1 MGERDNPAAELGS
14 ASAVTWIDFEPS
26 RSDEILYLARQEEI
40 TPQEAEAMAAAEGL
54 PPFEQQPELPAF
66 DPMEES
72 RWSIVM
78 AVAWIAWRDIDL
90 VRENCPGFRSK
101 STHWIFREWNSLA
114 PNGVDVVPQKGWFLE
129 TWSDATTF
137 RLLILE
143 SIFMAR
149 AQLPSSTA
157 MTVDQ
162 AEKALWQALSES
174 RLVAEGLNRDGVP
187 VDIPAREWSY
197 LKLFEDGRRDVLK
210 YDALDR
216 LQPYTDVKLRREQ
229 LMAEWPAPAA
239 TVKAQQDCYRW
250 LLDQMRRSLTR
261 RPKPKGAFWRDAQQ
275 KFKPIARR
283 QFIRAWDN
291 AIKDSGAASWSK
303 PGRLANKSNRSTS

>member
-101 STHWIFREWNSLA
+101 STHWIFR
-114 PNGVDVVPQKGWFLE
+114 
-129 TWSDATTF
+129 
-137 RLLILE
+137 
-143 SIFMAR
+143 
-149 AQLPSSTA
+149 
-157 MTVDQ
+157 
-162 AEKALWQALSES
+162 
-174 RLVAEGLNRDGVP
+174 
-187 VDIPAREWSY
+187 
-197 LKLFEDGRRDVLK
+197 
-210 YDALDR
+210 
-216 LQPYTDVKLRREQ
+216 
-229 LMAEWPAPAA
+229 
-239 TVKAQQDCYRW
+239 
-250 LLDQMRRSLTR
+250 
-261 RPKPKGAFWRDAQQ
+261 
-275 KFKPIARR
+275 
-283 QFIRAWDN
+283 
-291 AIKDSGAASWSK
+291 
-303 PGRLANKSNRSTS
+303 